1 MENYGLTNF
10 PQGDRFE
17 ALTNLVND
25 IYDHQRANDYKLTPE
40 ARAPEG
46 VDQRIAA
53 VFGLP
58 LEPFMTSIE
67 AAFNLRDHALDGPDY
82 INVDFREY
90 DDERGKTFIC
100 DIKSEY
106 GESSDHT
113 VSRASS
119 LTLAVV
125 KFVYSQ
131 WECSQ

>member
-17 ALTNLVND
+17 ALKALAND
-25 IYDHQRANDYKLTPE
+25 IYNHQRANDYKLTFE
-40 ARAPEG
+40 ARAPDG
-46 VDQRIAA
+46 VDQRIANI
-53 VFGLP
+53 FGLP
-58 LEPFMTSIE
+58 LAPFMTSIE
-67 AAFNLRDHALDGPDY
+67 AAFNLRDHALAGPDY

-90 DDERGKTFIC
+90 DDSRGKTFIC

-106 GESSDHT
+106 DEASDHT

-125 KFVYSQ
+125 KFVYGQ
-131 WECSQ
+131 WEIRQ

>member
-1 MENYGLTNF
+1 MEDFGLTNF

-17 ALTNLVND
+17 ALRGLTNE
-25 IYDHQRANDYKLTPE
+25 IYDHQRAHGYKFTAE
-40 ARAPEG
+40 ARAPDG
-46 VDQRIAA
+46 VDQRIAD
-53 VFGLP
+53 VFDLP
-58 LEPFMTSIE
+58 LAPFMTSIE
-67 AAFNLRDHALDGPDY
+67 AAFNLRDHALAGPDY

-90 DDERGKTFIC
+90 DDTRGKTFIC

-113 VSRASS
+113 DSRPAA

-131 WECSQ
+131 WEVNQ